1 LELEGVGF
9 SGGRNSGEPGEKP
22 SEHGEDLQKH
32 EPTSVGDDS
41 PKKHSSRRARTNN
54 KLNPVR

>member
-1 LELEGVGF
+1 VGSVSILVELELE
-9 SGGRNSGEPGEKP
+9 GGRNSGDPGEKP
-22 SEHGEDLQKH
+22 SEQH